1 MKDLY
6 IILYHFDNISKYL
19 MTLFPKGNV
28 LTVYAR
34 NIESVKLTIVNNFT
48 RANMILNNITITD
61 VDDHTFTVKF
71 SYMNRPEE
79 WITCE
84 WIRIH
89 DHVMKNRICSVAFEG
104 EIQNLR
110 SNGKYSIPRYHTTVN
125 QC

>member
-1 MKDLY
+1 
-6 IILYHFDNISKYL
+6 

-34 NIESVKLTIVNNFT
+34 NIESVKLTIVNIFT

-71 SYMNRPEE
+71 SYINRPEE

-84 WIRIH
+84 WIRVH
-89 DHVMKNRICSVAFEG
+89 DHVMKNRIRPVAFEG

-110 SNGKYSIPRYHTTVN
+110 LNGNSSTPRYHTSVN